1 MLTKIKCP
9 KCNTEGTFSISDP
22 VYDGPYRCWKCR
34 ELLKIRM
41 EHGSLISVQQMDPQE
56 MAKLEDSRI
65 RFQDKDGGTSG
76 TLGDQALLPDGKR
89 PNNEDT

>member
-56 MAKLEDSRI
+56 MAKREEI
-65 RFQDKDGGTSG
+65 RAIKEKFHH
-76 TLGDQALLPDGKR
+76 
-89 PNNEDT
+89 